1 MSTQQNLPKPSLNGV
16 KIKTRKRVNKANA
29 KFEPEA
35 FRDSIFEVISEVT
48 DNDLEKIS
56 SKLDSAGGTL
66 DYRLYGETFFELL
79 VAGGLIAPGGVIE
92 YDDEYGE
99 LQFSLFKLSDSEDP
113 LPGAK
118 IWVNLILRLT
128 RRYKYLEKIFSE
140 TSKGILEYINR
151 YPEGDNNKLA
161 AGYGLLIAEGLI
173 SADCIKIL
181 QKDHLVKDGYA
192 LQFLTMFMKA
202 YLTRLNVKSL
212 FNALYKARA
221 DHLIEFFP
229 PNKRT
234 DEYFTRHFESEDMH
248 SIINYRI
255 AEQANAARDVIL
267 YEIVQLI
274 NSNEEDDPPLSEI
287 IKVGRRAMS
296 QNNLSENEVVVLIW
310 DAIIGNIKWG
320 MRSEVI
326 EQQALSEVKEYADV
340 FTPFTSSPKSEM
352 ALLKHIQKYC
362 YEDAK
367 LMRLFSQIV
376 RILYNED
383 VLSHDAIIFWANK
396 GALPQGKSTFIKQ
409 MDKFVAFLNS
419 IEDEEESDESDDE

>member
-1 MSTQQNLPKPSLNGV
+1 MSTQQNQPKPSLNGV

-29 KFEPEA
+29 KFEPEV
-35 FRDSIFEVISEVT
+35 FRDSIFEIISDVPGT
-48 DNDLEKIS
+48 DLEKIS
-56 SKLDSAGGTL
+56 SKLDSAGGSL

-79 VAGGLIAPGGVIE
+79 VAGGLIAPGGIIE

-99 LQFSLFKLSDSEDP
+99 LQFSLFKLCDDNDP

-140 TSKGILEYINR
+140 TSKGILEYVNR
-151 YPEGDNNKLA
+151 YSEANNNKLA
-161 AGYGLLIAEGLI
+161 SGYGLLIAEGLMT
-173 SADCIKIL
+173 ADSIKVL
-181 QKDHLVKDGYA
+181 QKDHLVKDG
-192 LQFLTMFMKA
+192 LSLHFLTMFMKA
-202 YLTRLNVKSL
+202 YLTRLNVNSL

-221 DHLIEFFP
+221 DHLVDFFP

-234 DEYFTRHFESEDMH
+234 DEYFIRHFESEDMH

-255 AEQANAARDVIL
+255 ATQENAARNVIL
-267 YEIVQLI
+267 NDIVQLI
-274 NSNEEDDPPLSEI
+274 NNNEESEPPIAEI
-287 IKVGRRAMS
+287 IKVSRRAMT
-296 QNNLSENEVVVLIW
+296 QNNLSENETVVLIW

-326 EQQALSEVKEYADV
+326 EQQALSEVKEYADA

-352 ALLKHIQKYC
+352 ALLKHIQLYC

-376 RILYNED
+376 RILYTED
-383 VLSHDAIIFWANK
+383 VLSHDAIVFWATK
-396 GALPQGKSTFIKQ
+396 GALPQGKSTFLKQ
-409 MDKFVAFLNS
+409 MEKFIAYLDS
-419 IEDEEESDESDDE
+419 IEEEDSDESDDE